1 MTKRSVHFGRVGI
14 RRVLGIAHEEGFQ
27 LSSLSPGVNLI
38 HGPNGSGKSTAAVVI
53 QELLWPG
60 RTGLARPTVSGTF
73 RDGETHWE
81 VDIDAGHVET
91 TCDGKPGSVPE
102 LGPAENRG
110 RYRLALHELVTDKNA
125 DFAKLIADASH
136 GGYDLESAARELQF
150 TDRPSAAHK
159 SAKLYK
165 EVFRAVKEAQQSL
178 AEIEGDDGQLPE
190 LLTQRTAAAAAA
202 RRIGLLEKAQQHLAA
217 VASSAGLRT
226 QLDAMPAGLAKI
238 RADDRETLERFDERR
253 ASWEGDLESERERI
267 GAATL
272 KLNELS
278 LPAGGIGTDVV
289 AGLRAEQ
296 RELEKIEGDLQ
307 RYRRELG
314 EAEAGEKK
322 ARSRL
327 GPDLT
332 DEHVNSVDVVEIED
346 LSTFARSADRA
357 RNRDQLL
364 VERRGLL
371 AADEDEAIGGLAAP
385 QIQEGIT
392 ALAQWL
398 AAAPPAATP
407 TTRLSGPI
415 YLAVAILAIVGLAL
429 AYVDH
434 PAWLALVAAA
444 AAVWIFHRWTL
455 SAASAATGGTPR
467 KVHRASYEATKLD
480 PPQAWETEVVVQELR
495 SLIQR
500 AQARAKEDERLGEL
514 KRLDA
519 EVEKAADVRA
529 EVEAQRTDIVER
541 LGLKID
547 VADEWLPLVVKNLM
561 SWQASSTKV
570 AETRGGLTSLEAARD
585 ESLQQINAGLHPFA
599 YAAVDSSAAAV
610 GFIEALAER
619 QLAHEGALKDEK
631 EGNDRISRVIDPGL
645 QDVARER
652 SELLARIDLDESR
665 ESLVDEWIDELPN
678 YLTLKKA
685 WDAAE
690 TIREVNRATL
700 SEHADLLALNA
711 LELDEQ
717 INEQRSIADKR
728 DSLSERIAEI
738 EGTVQRAKDGYE
750 LSDLLSERDAAE
762 SALEEGRE
770 QNGAAVTGALLTK
783 WVRTVAIESSR
794 PKVFDRARELL
805 VKLTRGKLLLEL
817 DDHAS
822 PPVFRARSGSGP
834 AQPVEHLSIGERVQ
848 LLIAVRLAFLEQDEP
863 TQLPLLLDEAL
874 GTSDDGRAGEIIDT
888 IIEIA
893 REGRQVF
900 YFTAQ
905 HDEVGK
911 WTARLKESGVLHEVI
926 DLAEV
931 RKLGAAESAPLHIAS
946 IELPEPIAPVGMSH
960 AEYGVALGVSEI
972 DPAADDVAG
981 LHLWHVI
988 DDVDRLHDLLRHRI
1002 TSWGQLQTLQQYGG
1016 KGLVEDSES
1025 VFEKASVAAKAIDV
1039 ACRAWRT
1046 GRGRHIDRRALQ
1058 DSGAVSDS
1066 FIHVVS
1072 ELARRLGGDGEAIV
1086 DALANGE
1093 VARWREKSTA
1103 SLRDFFESEGFLAS
1117 DEPLSAE
1124 DIRVRVQAAVA
1135 DELGDGSLTGSFID
1149 RVVASF
1155 DVDETAQQSTHGA
1168 SSHE

>member
-1 MTKRSVHFGRVGI
+1 MTKRVVHFDRVEI
-14 RRVLGIAHEEGFQ
+14 RRVLGIAHQDGFQ
-27 LSSLSPGVNLI
+27 LSDLSPGVNVI

-53 QELLWPG
+53 HELLWPG
-60 RTGLARPTVSGTF
+60 RTGLTRPTVSGRF
-73 RDGETHWE
+73 RDGETDWS

-91 TCDGKPGSVPE
+91 RRDGNPGSVPE

-110 RYRLALHELVTDKNA
+110 RYRLALHELVTDDNA
-125 DFAKLIADASH
+125 GFAKLIADASH
-136 GGYDLESAARELQF
+136 GGYDLESAARELRF
-150 TDRPSAAHK
+150 ADRPPAANK
-159 SAKLYK
+159 SAKVYQ
-165 EVFRAVKEAQQSL
+165 EVFRAVKKARQSL
-178 AEIEGDDGQLPE
+178 AKIESDEGQLPA
-190 LLTQRTAAAAAA
+190 LNTQRAAASAAA
-202 RRIGLLEKAQQHLAA
+202 RRIGLLEKAKEHLEA
-217 VASSAGLRT
+217 VANSARLRT
-226 QLDAMPAGLAKI
+226 QLDAMPAGLAKT
-238 RADDRETLERFDERR
+238 RADDRETLGRLDDRR
-253 ASWEGDLESERERI
+253 ASWEGDLKRERGRI
-267 GAATL
+267 EAATL
-272 KLNELS
+272 KLTELS
-278 LPAGGIGTDVV
+278 IPAGGIGTDVV

-296 RELEKIEGDLQ
+296 RKLEKIEGDLR
-307 RYRRELG
+307 RYGRDLE

-332 DEHVNSVDVVEIED
+332 DDHVNSVDVVEIKD
-346 LSTFARSADRA
+346 ISTFARSADKA

-371 AADEDEAIGGLAAP
+371 TADEDEAIRGLAAS
-385 QIQEGIT
+385 QIHEGIT

-398 AAAPPAATP
+398 AAPPPAATP
-407 TTRLSGPI
+407 TARLSGPI
-415 YLAVAILAIVGLAL
+415 YVAVAILAVVGLAL
-429 AYVDH
+429 TYVGH
-434 PAWLALVAAA
+434 PAWLALVGAA
-444 AAVWIFHRWTL
+444 AAVWIFHRWTVG
-455 SAASAATGGTPR
+455 AASAVPGGAPR

-480 PPQAWETEVVVQELR
+480 PPQAWKTEAVVKELR

-500 AQARAKEDERLGEL
+500 AQARAKEDERLGEI

-519 EVEKAADVRA
+519 EVEKAADVRS

-541 LGLKID
+541 LGLKVD
-547 VADEWLPLVVKNLM
+547 VADEWLPLVVENLM

-585 ESLQQINAGLHPFA
+585 ASLQQINAGLYPFA

-652 SELLARIDLDESR
+652 SELLERLDLDESR

-700 SEHADLLALNA
+700 SEDADLLALDA
-711 LELDEQ
+711 LEIDEQ
-717 INEQRSIADKR
+717 INEQRSLADKR

-738 EGTVQRAKDGYE
+738 EGTVQRAKSGYE

-762 SALEEGRE
+762 SALEDGRE
-770 QNGAAVTGALLTK
+770 QNGATVTGALLTK

-805 VKLTRGKLLLEL
+805 VKLTGGKLLLEL
-817 DDHAS
+817 HDHVS
-822 PPVFRARSGSGP
+822 PPVFRARSGPGP

-863 TQLPLLLDEAL
+863 AQLPLLLDEAL

-911 WTARLKESGVLHEVI
+911 WTARLEESGVPHEVI

-931 RKLGAAESAPLHIAS
+931 RKLGATESAPLDITS

-960 AEYGVALGVSEI
+960 AKYGVALGVPEI

-988 DDVDRLHDLLRHRI
+988 NDVDRLHALLRHRI
-1002 TSWGQLQTLQQYGG
+1002 TSWGQLRTLQQYGG
-1016 KGLVEDSES
+1016 KGLVEDGES
-1025 VFEKASVAAKAIDV
+1025 TFEKASVAAKAIDV

-1046 GRGRHIDRRALQ
+1046 GRGRHVDRRALQ
-1058 DSGAVSDS
+1058 DSGAVSDN
-1066 FIHVVS
+1066 FIHEIS
-1072 ELARRLGGDGEAIV
+1072 ELTRRLGGDGEAIV
-1086 DALANGE
+1086 DALVNGE
-1093 VARWREKSTA
+1093 VAGWRKKSTA
-1103 SLRDFFESEGFLAS
+1103 SLRAFFESEGFLTS

-1135 DELGDGSLTGSFID
+1135 DELRDGSLPGSFID

-1155 DVDETAQQSTHGA
+1155 DVDEIAQQPTHGA
-1168 SSHE
+1168 RLT